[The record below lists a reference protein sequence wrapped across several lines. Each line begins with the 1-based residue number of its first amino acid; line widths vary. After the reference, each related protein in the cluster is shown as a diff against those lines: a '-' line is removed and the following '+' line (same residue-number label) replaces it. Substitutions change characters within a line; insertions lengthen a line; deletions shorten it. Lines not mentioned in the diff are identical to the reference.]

1 MLDIKYRFTCGDSDL
16 SRQIIKKWQYIMTRI
31 VDEAFPNHQFTGYKM
46 IKIDRKKHSGA
57 IMFYINGN
65 IP

>member
-1 MLDIKYRFTCGDSDL
+1 
-16 SRQIIKKWQYIMTRI
+16 MTRI

-46 IKIDRKKHSGA
+46 IKIDRKKHGGT

-65 IP
+65 IPYKIILTSPMTVKSL

>member
-1 MLDIKYRFTCGDSDL
+1 
-16 SRQIIKKWQYIMTRI
+16 MTRI
-31 VDEAFPNHQFTGYKM
+31 VDEAFPNHQFTGCKM
-46 IKIDRKKHSGA
+46 IKIDRKKHGGA